1 MISKINKITIGSDEN
16 SLNTNYDIKENEKLT
31 IESKP
36 IGKGGFGTVYRG
48 EYNHAE
54 VAVKKIEID
63 EGMDE
68 EEAKLSLI
76 SLMKVTNH
84 PNLVNFYGYKSDSKT
99 LTIVLELCKGGS
111 LRSLLSSTSVYLTLK
126 QKLKI
131 LLDSSAALFHLHSK
145 GGLHRDIKSEN
156 FLLVD
161 PVTNEDS
168 NIIVKMTGYDLL
180 KVIDMTKTQSRK
192 TICGTSQWMAPE
204 VFLTVDDENP
214 TTYGSKADI
223 YSFGV
228 FMWEVF
234 TRKIPYSGTK
244 LGQAQIGPMV
254 AYKGLRPDLKL
265 LAVDTP
271 ADVKDLIV
279 KCFEKDPNVR
289 PDIGQIYDTIK
300 KLYKESD
307 SK

>member
-1 MISKINKITIGSDEN
+1 VISKINKITIGSDEI
-16 SLNTNYDIKENEKLT
+16 SLNTNYNLKEKEKLT
-31 IESKP
+31 IDSKH
-36 IGKGGFGTVYRG
+36 ISKDGFGTVYRG

-54 VAVKKIEID
+54 VAVKVIEID
-63 EGMDE
+63 DGMDE
-68 EEAKLSLI
+68 KIAKQSLI
-76 SLMKVTNH
+76 ALMKVTNH

-111 LRSLLSSTSVYLTLK
+111 LRSLLSSTVYLTLK

-156 FLLVD
+156 FLLVE
-161 PVTNEDS
+161 PSTEYS

-180 KVIDMTKTQSRK
+180 TVIDMNDAQS
-192 TICGTSQWMAPE
+192 TICGTPQWTAPE
-204 VFLTVDDENP
+204 VFLTDDDENP
-214 TTYGSKADI
+214 TTYGLKADI

-228 FMWEVF
+228 FMWEVYA
-234 TRKIPYSGTK
+234 RKIPYSGMK
-244 LGQAQIGPMV
+244 LSPPQIGPMV
-254 AYKGLRPDLKL
+254 TYKGLRPDLKL

-279 KCFEKDPNVR
+279 KCFDKDPNVR
-289 PDIGQIYDTIK
+289 PDIAQIYETIK
-300 KLYKESD
+300 RLYIESD

>member
-1 MISKINKITIGSDEN
+1 MTIGSEEI
-16 SLNTNYDIKENEKLT
+16 SMNTNYDIIKENEKLT
-31 IESKP
+31 IDSKP
-36 IGKGGFGTVYRG
+36 LGKGAYGTVYRG
-48 EYNHAE
+48 EFNHAQ
-54 VAVKKIEID
+54 VAVKVIEID

-68 EEAKLSLI
+68 EEVKKSLKEI
-76 SLMKVTNH
+76 AIMKVMNH

-99 LTIVLELCKGGS
+99 LTIVLELCEGGS
-111 LRSLLSSTSVYLTLK
+111 LRRLLSSTSYLTLR
-126 QKLKI
+126 QSLKI

-161 PVTNEDS
+161 SVKTEDS
-168 NIIVKMTGYDLL
+168 NIIVKMTDYGLS
-180 KVIDMTKTQSRK
+180 KVIDMTKTQSTR
-192 TICGTSQWMAPE
+192 TNCGTPQWTAPE
-204 VFLTVDDENP
+204 VFLTDDEDTP

-223 YSFGV
+223 YSFAV

-234 TRKIPYSGTK
+234 TRKIPYSGQK
-244 LGQAQIGPMV
+244 LSPGQIGPMV

-265 LAVDTP
+265 LPGDTP

-279 KCFEKDPNVR
+279 KCFDKDPNVR

-300 KLYKESD
+300 KLYIESD
-307 SK
+307 TF

>member
-1 MISKINKITIGSDEN
+1 MTIGSEEI
-16 SLNTNYDIKENEKLT
+16 SVNTNYDIIKENEKLT
-31 IESKP
+31 IESKH
-36 IGKGGFGTVYRG
+36 IGKGGFGKVYRG

-54 VAVKKIEID
+54 VAVKVIEID

-68 EEAKLSLI
+68 KKAKESLKEI
-76 SLMKVTNH
+76 AIMKVMNH

-145 GGLHRDIKSEN
+145 GGLHRDIKSDN

-168 NIIVKMTGYDLL
+168 KIIVKMTDYGLS
-180 KVIDMTKTQSRK
+180 KVIDMTKTQSTK
-192 TICGTSQWMAPE
+192 TNCGTSQWTAPE
-204 VFLTVDDENP
+204 VFLTVDDDAP

-279 KCFEKDPNVR
+279 KCFDKDPNVR
-289 PDIGQIYDTIK
+289 PDIGQIYDTMK
-300 KLYKESD
+300 KLYLESD
-307 SK
+307 TI